1 MPPTTRTLVVGPCTG
16 AERRDGMTG
25 KLPAAEL
32 LEGLDLEERSPDL
45 YVGRT
50 PNTQRQRVFGG
61 QVAAQALIAATRTVP
76 GGRGV
81 HSLHSYFLRPGDP
94 GEELRYEVDRIRE
107 GRSFSTRRVVG
118 RQLRNGADVAVFAL
132 TADFTAG
139 ETPIVEHSLP
149 MPVVPA
155 AETLPGID
163 EISAAHPGRAADV
176 RAFAQVV
183 EQRFLEDPFDPAPK
197 SPPHTAGHTWF
208 RVTGRLPDDPG
219 VHAAALTFVSDL
231 TLLSAGLARI
241 GGGWGGEHVG
251 SSLDHAVWFH
261 RPVRADRWFLYE
273 TDSPAAAS
281 GRAMSLG
288 QIWAEDGTHV
298 ATVAQ
303 EGLIRS
309 LDD

>member
-1 MPPTTRTLVVGPCTG
+1 
-16 AERRDGMTG
+16 MTG

-32 LEGLDLEERSPDL
+32 LEVLDLEERSTDL

-50 PNTQRQRVFGG
+50 PSSPLQRVFGG
-61 QVAAQALIAATRTVP
+61 QVAAQALTAATRTVP
-76 GGRGV
+76 DGRGV

-94 GEELRYEVDRIRE
+94 HEELRYEVDRIRE

-118 RQLRNGADVAVFAL
+118 RQTRKGEDVAVFAL

-139 ETPIVEHSLP
+139 EAPVVEHSLP
-149 MPVVPA
+149 MPQVPP
-155 AETLPGID
+155 AESLPGID
-163 EISAAHPGRAADV
+163 EVSAAHPGRATGA
-176 RAFAQVV
+176 RAFARVV

-197 SPPHTAGHTWF
+197 TPPHTQSHTWF

-251 SSLDHAVWFH
+251 ASLDHAVWFH

-281 GRAMSLG
+281 GRAMNLG
-288 QIWAEDGTHV
+288 QIWAADGTHV

-309 LDD
+309 LDG